1 MTLGP
6 ADAERAWRIEY
17 SGRAEKDIAQLDR
30 AIRTRVL
37 TALARLALEPR
48 GAQLRKL
55 SGSDERRMRVGAWRV
70 RFIRDTEQR
79 VIYVTRVLPRG
90 RAYDR

>member
-1 MTLGP
+1 MTIGP

-17 SGRAEKDIAQLDR
+17 AGRAEKDIARLDP

-37 TALARLALEPR
+37 AALARLAIEPR
-48 GAQLRKL
+48 GGQLRKL
-55 SGSDERRMRVGAWRV
+55 TGSDEMRMRVGDWRV
-70 RFIRDTEQR
+70 RFTRDAEQR